1 MNVGII
7 IACIVPSLLLIVC
20 LGFTLDAA
28 AKTWGRPKTKI
39 RRPVVSLDAV
49 CVTAECTR
57 ISQCIQSACTDAKSV
72 SNSDCSQKSDCDV
85 GAEKTEVCP
94 FCRTRFVSPQVVA

>member
-7 IACIVPSLLLIVC
+7 IACIGPSLLLIVC
-20 LGFTLDAA
+20 LGFTRDAA

-49 CVTAECTR
+49 CVTAECTT

-85 GAEKTEVCP
+85 GAEKLGLCP
-94 FCRTRFVSPQVVA
+94 FCQTQFVSPQVNA